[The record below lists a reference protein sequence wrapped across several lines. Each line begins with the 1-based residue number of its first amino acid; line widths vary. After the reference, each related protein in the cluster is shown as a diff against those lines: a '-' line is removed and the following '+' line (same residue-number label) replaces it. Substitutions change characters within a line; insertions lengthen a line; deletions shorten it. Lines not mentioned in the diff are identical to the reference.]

1 MTVAVTSHI
10 PGPRSLIDT
19 ALAAVVG
26 LWSGVALL
34 GPGAFVGYL
43 AVLYGPA
50 GLGSHFQATLD
61 TLAGLGDFG
70 AFLAWWLQLLTGG

>member
-1 MTVAVTSHI
+1 MTTAAVSHS
-10 PGPRSLIDT
+10 PGARSLVDT

-26 LWSGVALL
+26 LWLGVILL

-43 AVLYGPA
+43 AALYGPA
-50 GLGSHFQATLD
+50 GVGSHFHATLAV
-61 TLAGLGDFG
+61 LGGLGDFG